1 MEIFQKL
8 GVEVEALWREKNYN
22 EDLLPAIAAKA
33 LTEFDIP
40 TKISPW
46 EVVTWIMNQTEL
58 PGQQDLMGRFSDVPV
73 TIARFPRFHID
84 VYFWYNSTTAIHQH
98 GFCGAFQV
106 FEGSSIHST
115 YEFRPTEKFNFF
127 TEIGDLNLHNV
138 ELLNKG
144 GIREIA
150 DGRKFIHAL
159 FHLDNPSVTLI
170 IRTHRSPLS
179 SPQFSYLPPGV
190 AIDPFFEEPNFIKK
204 LQTASMLLHLKRADA
219 DEQIANLLK
228 ASDAQMSYL
237 ILSNI
242 KRFYSTSQA
251 EEIFSF
257 SANNDRFGNLVNVVQ
272 NKHGEIAILFAN
284 AIVEQE
290 KIGEISHKRSIVTN
304 PDLRFFLAVLMN
316 VSERERVFSLVKER
330 FPDSDPLD
338 KVLDWTF
345 DLSTTKTFGANMTNA
360 LGIADFD
367 DNDLM
372 ALEFLLKDLD
382 EAGIRDSLKNDY
394 GLSDTDD
401 WLKNLPLR
409 NEKLRASVV
418 LQALINSN

>member
-1 MEIFQKL
+1 
-8 GVEVEALWREKNYN
+8 
-22 EDLLPAIAAKA
+22 
-33 LTEFDIP
+33 
-40 TKISPW
+40 
-46 EVVTWIMNQTEL
+46 
-58 PGQQDLMGRFSDVPV
+58 
-73 TIARFPRFHID
+73 
-84 VYFWYNSTTAIHQH
+84 
-98 GFCGAFQV
+98 
-106 FEGSSIHST
+106 
-115 YEFRPTEKFNFF
+115 
-127 TEIGDLNLHNV
+127 
-138 ELLNKG
+138 
-144 GIREIA
+144 
-150 DGRKFIHAL
+150 
-159 FHLDNPSVTLI
+159 
-170 IRTHRSPLS
+170 
-179 SPQFSYLPPGV
+179 
-190 AIDPFFEEPNFIKK
+190 
-204 LQTASMLLHLKRADA
+204 MLLHLKRADA

-257 SANNDRFGNLVNVVQ
+257 SANNERFGNLVNVVQ
-272 NKHGEIAILFAN
+272 NKHGEIATLFAN

-382 EAGIRDSLKNDY
+382 ESGIRDSLKNDY

-401 WLKNLPLR
+401 WLKNLPSR

-418 LQALINSN
+418 LQALLN